1 MDISGM
7 TDIPAKSILIFWFK
21 RWNLGLQLYH
31 HVGKITKN
39 VSFEFSHHYDN
50 MFVSESVGEKWDYFV
65 NF

>member
-39 VSFEFSHHYDN
+39 VSFEFSHHFDS
-50 MFVSESVGEKWDYFV
+50 MFVSESIGEKWDYFV
-65 NF
+65 DF